1 MLTCRINKY
10 FCKIVFQILFNRTS
24 QNLRNGRKKLIIRS
38 PLFYMKRFIT
48 LLLLM
53 ATVSLANAQQP
64 DTTRNA
70 SDKAATGD
78 TPIVTAE
85 DPATFPGGNE
95 AYYSFLCKNIIY
107 PMKAKELGHQGKVI
121 VGFDVEK
128 DGTISNITVEK
139 SSWPELD
146 SEAVRFVSLMP
157 KWKPA
162 TLIGSGEPVRT
173 HYAMPINFQL
183 HGDEAEEI
191 YNVVENEAQFPGG
204 DKALKSF
211 LSNNLIYPK
220 KAIRKGIQGTVI
232 VEFVVEKDGSISKIM
247 VKKSV
252 YSELDAEAVRV
263 ISLMPKWKPATLKGE
278 IVRSYYRLPVHFAL
292 Q

>member
-1 MLTCRINKY
+1 
-10 FCKIVFQILFNRTS
+10 
-24 QNLRNGRKKLIIRS
+24 
-38 PLFYMKRFIT
+38 MKRYII
-48 LLLLM
+48 LLLLV
-53 ATVSLANAQQP
+53 AIVSLANAQQP

-78 TPIVTAE
+78 TSIVSEE

-95 AYYSFLCKNIIY
+95 ALCSFLCNKVIY
-107 PMKAKELGHQGKVI
+107 PKTARNFGHQGKVI

-128 DGTISNITVEK
+128 DGTISNIKVEK
-139 SSWPELD
+139 NSWPELD
-146 SEAVRFVSLMP
+146 SEAVRVVSLMP

-162 TLIGSGEPVRT
+162 TIIGSGEPVRT
-173 HYAMPINFQL
+173 HMAMPINFQL
-183 HGDEAEEI
+183 DGGESEEI
-191 YNVVENEAQFPGG
+191 YNFVEKEAQFPGG

-220 KAIRKGIQGTVI
+220 KAIKKGIQGTVL
-232 VEFVVEKDGSISKIM
+232 VEFVVEKDGSLSKVI

-252 YSELDAEAVRV
+252 SRELDSEAVRV
-263 ISLMPKWKPATLKGE
+263 VSLMPKWKPATIKGE